1 MGTVW
6 FGYEI
11 GKGGRRSIKEN
22 SGEEKKIESSIQV

>member
-11 GKGGRRSIKEN
+11 GNGGRKGIKEF
-22 SGEEKKIESSIQV
+22 SGEEMKMESSIQV